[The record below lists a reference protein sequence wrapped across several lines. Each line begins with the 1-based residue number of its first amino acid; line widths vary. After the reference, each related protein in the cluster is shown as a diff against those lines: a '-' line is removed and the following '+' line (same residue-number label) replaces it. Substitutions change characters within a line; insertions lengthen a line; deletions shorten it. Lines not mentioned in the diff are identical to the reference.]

1 MLFSSPD
8 IGFLSLSLSLSL
20 SLCVPLLLL
29 RCRSFAHPGAY
40 TTLANRKLRA
50 QLNMGV
56 DVDGRARDGQT
67 ALCIAASEGYHTLTA
82 ALVAAGADLNLP
94 NSQTSFTPLH
104 SAVHAGHTEVV
115 RVLVAAGADLSA
127 TNRRKKTAL
136 QLALSRNYTEIVQ
149 VLQGKDNE
157 EDTDETDSDE
167 SI

>member
-1 MLFSSPD
+1 MHA
-8 IGFLSLSLSLSL
+8 
-20 SLCVPLLLL
+20 C
-29 RCRSFAHPGAY
+29 
-40 TTLANRKLRA
+40 RKLRV
-50 QLNMGV
+50 QLKMGV
-56 DVDGRARDGQT
+56 DVDGRAGDGQT

-82 ALVAAGADLNLP
+82 ALVEAGADLNLP

-136 QLALSRNYTEIVQ
+136 QLALSRKYTEIVQ
-149 VLQGKDNE
+149 VLQGKDKE
-157 EDTDETDSDE
+157 EDSDDTDSDE